1 VYWSIRN
8 QILIPLIAI
17 QCLAVCAITTTTAL
31 LTARRSERQV
41 IDRLKGV
48 IETLGHASFPYTRS
62 VLTKMSGLSGA
73 EFVAY
78 SRDGR
83 VSETSFARLRDKPPT
98 LGAIPLVAHVDRLGQ
113 APTVNLDGVRYL
125 AVSLVPSEGS
135 QASPLMV
142 LYPLTVWQETRR
154 EAVTPPLLL
163 GLGALL
169 GMVAVTGWIAQ
180 CISRRIR
187 FVRQQVA
194 CIAAG
199 NFETIDADRHRD
211 EIGDLAESINSMCLQ
226 LRKMSR
232 TIRHAERT
240 KVLAQL
246 AAGLAHQLRN
256 ALTGARMSVQLHA
269 RRCQAANAD
278 QSLVV
283 ALRQLTMIEEQVKGL
298 LSLGHVETRG
308 PVACNVQRLFADVA
322 LMVYPGCE
330 HAKVDFR
337 VEATEPT
344 LEAWAD
350 EEGLRA
356 VVLNLALN
364 AIDAA
369 GPGGSVR
376 LKANP
381 QGDSVAIEVCDSG
394 PGPSPEIAESL
405 FEPFTSSKPE
415 GIGIGLAFARQIAEQ
430 NGGGLDWTRS
440 DGETCFSLLL
450 PRPGDSALTKE
461 SK

>member
-1 VYWSIRN
+1 
-8 QILIPLIAI
+8 
-17 QCLAVCAITTTTAL
+17 
-31 LTARRSERQV
+31 
-41 IDRLKGV
+41 
-48 IETLGHASFPYTRS
+48 
-62 VLTKMSGLSGA
+62 MSGLSGA

-83 VSETSFARLRDKPPT
+83 VSETSFARLRDRPPT
-98 LGAIPLVAHVDRLGQ
+98 LDAIPRVARVDRLGQ
-113 APTVNLDGVRYL
+113 APTVDLDGVRYL

-135 QASPLMV
+135 QASALMV

-169 GMVAVTGWIAQ
+169 AMVAVTGWIAQ
-180 CISRRIR
+180 RISRRIR
-187 FVRQQVA
+187 FVRRQVA
-194 CIAAG
+194 SIAG
-199 NFETIDADRHRD
+199 GDFETIDAGRHRD

-269 RRCQAANAD
+269 RRCQTANAD

-298 LSLGHVETRG
+298 LSLGHVETRN
-308 PVACNVQRLFADVA
+308 PVACNVQRLLADVA

-330 HAKVDFR
+330 HAKIDLR
-337 VEATEPT
+337 VEENETAQ
-344 LEAWAD
+344 EAWAD

-356 VVLNLALN
+356 VVLNLVLN

-369 GPGGSVR
+369 GHGGSVR
-376 LKANP
+376 LKANAR
-381 QGDSVAIEVCDSG
+381 GGSVAIEVLDSG
-394 PGPSPEIAESL
+394 PGPPPEIAESL
-405 FEPFTSSKPE
+405 FDPFTTSKPE

-430 NGGGLDWTRS
+430 NGGSLDWNRS
-440 DGETCFSLLL
+440 NNETCFCLLV
-450 PRPGDSALTKE
+450 PRPDDPALRKE
-461 SK
+461 SS